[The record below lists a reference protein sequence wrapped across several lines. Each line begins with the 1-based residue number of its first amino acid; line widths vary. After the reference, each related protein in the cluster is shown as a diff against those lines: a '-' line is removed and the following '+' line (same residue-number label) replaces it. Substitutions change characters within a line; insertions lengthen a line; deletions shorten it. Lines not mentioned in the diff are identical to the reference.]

1 MKPAGRARGRNDMVR
16 LRRTAADVSRIRY
29 RLQVLRSEDEGTPI
43 RLKACCL
50 ILLQAPDVPLQFSD
64 KNQSQ

>member
-1 MKPAGRARGRNDMVR
+1 MVR
-16 LRRTAADVSRIRY
+16 LSRTAADVSRIGY